1 MKRSESKKFEDEMER
16 TNIPLFSRNVW
27 DADPRA
33 ARAALR
39 PRHPAQPDGAQA
51 KNKNQTYYGR
61 RRSFFDQQNF
71 FNHKINF

>member
-1 MKRSESKKFEDEMER
+1 MRIHVSEIILGFAVGG
-16 TNIPLFSRNVW
+16 VW